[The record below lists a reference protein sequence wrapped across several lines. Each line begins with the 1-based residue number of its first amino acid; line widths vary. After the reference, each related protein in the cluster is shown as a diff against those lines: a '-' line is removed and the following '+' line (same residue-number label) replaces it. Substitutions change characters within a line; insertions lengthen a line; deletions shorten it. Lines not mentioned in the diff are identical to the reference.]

1 MREAMNIIDLSHPIT
16 PTMPVYPGTQPPL
29 IQTRSSLE
37 DAGFMEKRLSLSSH
51 VGTHVDAPAHLLKG
65 GKTLDMLPLEQFFG
79 RALNVDVSGLGQ
91 PFLGIQDLE
100 PYLEAIRQAEFIL
113 LQTGWS
119 RHWGSSS
126 YYAGYP
132 VLSREAAEWLSGFGL
147 KGFGMDTMSVDSM
160 DSEDLPVHRS
170 FLQKETILI
179 ENLTSLAAAPGSL
192 FLFSC
197 FPLKL
202 EEADGSPVR
211 AVAYAGPSRDSGVG
225 FE

>member
-1 MREAMNIIDLSHPIT
+1 
-16 PTMPVYPGTQPPL
+16 
-29 IQTRSSLE
+29 
-37 DAGFMEKRLSLSSH
+37 
-51 VGTHVDAPAHLLKG
+51 
-65 GKTLDMLPLEQFFG
+65 
-79 RALNVDVSGLGQ
+79 
-91 PFLGIQDLE
+91 LE
-100 PYLEAIRQAEFIL
+100 PYLEAIRQAEFFL

-132 VLSREAAEWLSGFGL
+132 VLSSEAADWLSGFEL

-160 DSEDLPVHRS
+160 DSEDLPVHRA

-179 ENLTSLAAAPGSL
+179 ENLTNLEAAPGSR

-211 AVAYAGPSRDSGVG
+211 AVAYLEHSRGSSGSL
-225 FE
+225 E